1 MNKVAPKISSP
12 GSSKFPTKGPHNP
25 NVGTHGSGLAPKPK
39 GGAAIPGNDRP
50 SMPEQGSLARVANV
64 GASKPAGSFL
74 PVQNNSNAGLKGPKV
89 GQANPQTGA
98 AATSKP
104 KRRGLGAAFY
114 GEY

>member
-12 GSSKFPTKGPHNP
+12 GSAKFPTKGPHNP
-25 NVGTHGSGLAPKPK
+25 NVGTSGSGLAPKPS

-50 SMPEQGSLARVANV
+50 SMPEQAGLARVRNV
-64 GASKPAGSFL
+64 GMGKADMRLPIQNPPAN
-74 PVQNNSNAGLKGPKV
+74 QKGMKV
-89 GQANPQTGA
+89 GQPNPNTGA

-104 KRRGLGAAFY
+104 KRRGIGAAFY